1 MNIWKMNVPNY
12 VYNGPNSGEDLINLI
27 PENMKNIFVVI
38 DKNIESTNFSKKI
51 KELLKDYNVV
61 YWSNFNSDPSIE
73 EIIDGAKNYREH
85 STECLIALGGG
96 SAIDGAKAIGLLGEN
111 YFPNIEK
118 CFEPEN
124 SNEKFPYFI
133 AIPTTCGTGAESSP
147 YAIIKNNSIYKK
159 MTMKRDFFIPKG
171 VILDVK
177 SLKTLSSQYRAATA
191 LDTLVH
197 MIEVHTAKTSNEL
210 VRINTRGSLVSF
222 GQSFE
227 EAIFNNNEEALESL
241 LYIAFTTRLLY
252 PGTGLS
258 IAHSIAHPL
267 GAYSGLHHGMTV
279 SLLMPEVIRFNES
292 SNPELF
298 NEAAFLFNNMDNG
311 LELASW
317 IEDVLERTGIYS
329 IAKSKFENAELDID
343 NICSQALAS
352 SNVKSNPRKISSSKD
367 IENILNLV
375 LEKIKNS

>member
-1 MNIWKMNVPNY
+1 MNIWKMNVPNS
-12 VYNGPNSGEDLINLI
+12 VCNGPNSVKKLVNLI
-27 PENMKNIFVVI
+27 PKSIKNVFVVI
-38 DKNIESTNFSKKI
+38 DKNIESTDFSKKI

-85 STECLIALGGG
+85 NTQCLIALGGG

-118 CFEPEN
+118 CFEPGN
-124 SNEKFPYFI
+124 SNENFPYFI

-147 YAIIKNNSIYKK
+147 YAIIKNNSMYKK

-177 SLKTLSSQYRAATA
+177 SLKTLSKQYRAATA

-267 GAYSGLHHGMTV
+267 GAYSGLHHGMIV

-292 SNPELF
+292 SSSALF
-298 NEAAFLFNNMDNG
+298 DEAAFLFKNMNSG

-317 IEDVLERTGIYS
+317 IEDVLERTGIYN
-329 IAKSKFENAELDID
+329 IAKSKFENAALDID
-343 NICSQALAS
+343 DICSQALAS

-375 LEKIKNS
+375 LQKIKNS